1 MPSSA
6 SSTTPCG
13 AVGCCTLAF
22 STEVTELPH
31 LTLTISFPTIIFPL
45 ELFLIPSYIEHIFW
59 ELKQMGCEIRNIP
72 CRYRAR
78 TRLIGNILWP
88 IFGGLFLATRKST
101 TGRPC
106 PSEQGRQH
114 LLLAFPTPNLRR
126 FGRTTRQSWK
136 NTLSRQ
142 QGVYIITNTDN
153 GKLYVG
159 IATGRNGI
167 YQRWKNYIDN
177 GHGGNT
183 ELRKLVEQQK
193 KRT

>member
-1 MPSSA
+1 M
-6 SSTTPCG
+6 
-13 AVGCCTLAF
+13 
-22 STEVTELPH
+22 
-31 LTLTISFPTIIFPL
+31 I
-45 ELFLIPSYIEHIFW
+45 W
-59 ELKQMGCEIRNIP
+59 ENDK
-72 CRYRAR
+72 A
-78 TRLIGNILWP
+78 
-88 IFGGLFLATRKST
+88 
-101 TGRPC
+101 
-106 PSEQGRQH
+106 
-114 LLLAFPTPNLRR
+114 
-126 FGRTTRQSWK
+126 SWK

-183 ELRKLVEQQK
+183 ELSKLVEQQE

>member
-1 MPSSA
+1 MILNRSLRVLPSSA
-6 SSTTPCG
+6 SSTTP
-13 AVGCCTLAF
+13 VSL
-22 STEVTELPH
+22 
-31 LTLTISFPTIIFPL
+31 
-45 ELFLIPSYIEHIFW
+45 SYAQLKAIW
-59 ELKQMGCEIRNIP
+59 ENDK
-72 CRYRAR
+72 A
-78 TRLIGNILWP
+78 
-88 IFGGLFLATRKST
+88 
-101 TGRPC
+101 
-106 PSEQGRQH
+106 
-114 LLLAFPTPNLRR
+114 
-126 FGRTTRQSWK
+126 SWK

-183 ELRKLVEQQK
+183 ELSKLVEQQE

>member
-45 ELFLIPSYIEHIFW
+45 ELFGH
-59 ELKQMGCEIRNIP
+59 
-72 CRYRAR
+72 YRENDKA
-78 TRLIGNILWP
+78 
-88 IFGGLFLATRKST
+88 
-101 TGRPC
+101 
-106 PSEQGRQH
+106 
-114 LLLAFPTPNLRR
+114 
-126 FGRTTRQSWK
+126 SWK

-142 QGVYIITNTDN
+142 QGVYVITNTDN

-159 IATGRNGI
+159 SATGRNGI
-167 YQRWKNYIDN
+167 YQRWQDYIRD
-177 GHGGNT
+177 GHGNDTGLIAIVKQHGLEYVQTHFRYTLLEHYDFTVPKDVVLARESYWKEALDTRKHGYNGN
-183 ELRKLVEQQK
+183 
-193 KRT
+193 